1 MKLLPPGAATYNRVP
16 CRTPPGE
23 PMEVNMS
30 PQNLDDFVRRAELLY
45 EQKLRAKLEVA
56 HRDEFVAVE
65 PVSGDYFLGKTLSEA
80 IGAAREANPDRL
92 SHALRVG
99 H

>member
-1 MKLLPPGAATYNRVP
+1 MNHQQLEELVL
-16 CRTPPGE
+16 
-23 PMEVNMS
+23 S
-30 PQNLDDFVRRAELLY
+30 AEQLY
-45 EQKLRAKLEVA
+45 EKKLRSLLETS

-80 IGAAREANPDRL
+80 MGAARDAYPDRL

-99 H
+99 HPAALHFGASLQ